1 MGDILLTISLLTGG
15 TRPELTKC
23 IRSLDHLRAALP
35 CELIITD
42 TGCDKAHRELI
53 ESEAD
58 RVLDFTWV
66 NDFAAA
72 RNVSL
77 EAARGQWYLYLDD
90 DEWFEGTAEIEHF
103 FKSGEYKDA
112 QRAGYRQRNYS
123 DMSGVKYEDTYV
135 GRMTAMLPGIH
146 FHGKIHE
153 FLDTPAYTD
162 GGECPLLNDF
172 VHHYGYVQGLSG
184 TGQNRQAR
192 NIPLLIEMISE
203 EPDCDRWYYQLLLD
217 YAVLRDTEGVE
228 KVSRMA
234 LETIPYKEMYPKF
247 YHSFVIAVLDGYLRR
262 IKDENNVNLGNDL
275 MAAFSFLMTALA
287 RTDTFGDGSGFYE
300 GKISLYGALFSMAA
314 DDRENTIGFCHR
326 YYRSVLKTG
335 IVEERVKAAAEE
347 ENYISIKKLLNEES
361 VQRQF
366 QEMAVYF
373 GSRYTD
379 DAFSP
384 GVSAM
389 IADAEDWAG
398 E

>member
-1 MGDILLTISLLTGG
+1 MLTISLLTSG
-15 TRPELTKC
+15 TRTELTKC
-23 IRSLDHLRAALP
+23 IRSLDHLRKTLP

-42 TGCDKAHRELI
+42 TGCDKDHRKLI
-53 ESEAD
+53 EAEAD

-77 EAARGQWYLYLDD
+77 EAAKGKWYLYLDD
-90 DEWFEGTAEIEHF
+90 DEWFESTAEIEHF
-103 FKSGEYKDA
+103 FLSGEYKDA

-123 DMSGVKYEDTYV
+123 DMSGKKYEDAYV
-135 GRMTAMLPGIH
+135 GRMTAMLPGLH

-162 GGECPLLNDF
+162 GGQCPLLNDF

-217 YAVLRDTEGVE
+217 YAVLRDMEGVE

-247 YHSFVIAVLDGYLRR
+247 YHSFVIAILDGYLRR
-262 IKDENNVNLGNDL
+262 IRDENNVNLGNDL

-300 GKISLYGALFSMAA
+300 GKVCFYGALFSMAA
-314 DDRENTIGFCHR
+314 DDKDNTIGFCHR
-326 YYRSVLKTG
+326 YYRATLKTG
-335 IVEERVKAAAEE
+335 VVEERVKAAAEV
-347 ENYISIKKLLNEES
+347 ENYISIRKLLTEEA
-361 VQRQF
+361 VQKQF
-366 QEMAVYF
+366 AEMAVYF

-379 DAFSP
+379 DTFSP
-384 GVSAM
+384 PVAVM